1 MKEIRAI
8 TEEIGIDPKTGKQ
21 LRRRLVVLRDSDT
34 LQYEEIDVSD
44 KHDLTIGELIKLVKE
59 EMEKKGV
66 KVKVARHLKLLESEK

>member
-8 TEEIGIDPKTGKQ
+8 IEERGIDLKTGKQ
-21 LRRRLVVLRDSDT
+21 LHRRLVVLRDSDT
-34 LQYEEIDVSD
+34 LQYEKIDVSD

-59 EMEKKGV
+59 EMVKKGE